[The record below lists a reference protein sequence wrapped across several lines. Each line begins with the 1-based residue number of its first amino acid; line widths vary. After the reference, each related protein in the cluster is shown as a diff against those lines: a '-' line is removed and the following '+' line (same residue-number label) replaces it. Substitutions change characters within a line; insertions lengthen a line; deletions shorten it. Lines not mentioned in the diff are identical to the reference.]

1 MLRVFT
7 ASTDIADISSEIS
20 LSEYRENKINS
31 LKPIDAKKQSRAGG
45 VLLSYALRECFGIDE
60 STVEYAHGDT
70 GKPYFPQ
77 YPDVYFNISHTDGA
91 VAAAL
96 SDKPVGID
104 IERVR
109 DFFDGHTRV
118 AVAKRY
124 FSETERIEYGL
135 TRSGVGRPGTWRFYR
150 LWTAKESA
158 VKCTGRGFAGGYR
171 EFKIPFFEE
180 KTTVGEYNFTA
191 FPLTEHIVTV
201 CAISPEEVRIENIT
215 ADMLLK

>member
-20 LSEYRENKINS
+20 LSEYRINKINT
-31 LKPIDAKKQSRAGG
+31 LKPTDSKRQSRAAGL
-45 VLLSYALRECFGIDE
+45 LLSYALNECFGIDE
-60 STVEYAHGDT
+60 STVEYAFGDT

-77 YPDVYFNISHTDGA
+77 YAGVHFNISHTHGA
-91 VAAAL
+91 VAVAL

-124 FSETERIEYGL
+124 FSETERIAYGL
-135 TRSGVGRPGTWRFYR
+135 TRSGDGRPGTRRFYR

-158 VKCTGRGFAGGYR
+158 VKCTGSGFADGHR
-171 EFKIPFFEE
+171 EYKIPFFEE
-180 KTTVGEYNFTA
+180 KTTVGEYHFTA
-191 FPLTEHIVTV
+191 FSLPEHMITV
-201 CAISPEEVRIENIT
+201 CALSPDEVKIENIT
-215 ADMLLK
+215 ADMLL